1 MINILNKKWKEETSF
16 KEGELKGIIII
27 KRQIIEIFYRGE
39 PPEKEEIDDNDYEAL
54 DAETMKKREWDEFV
68 EANPRGAGNRGNK
81 G

>member
-39 PPEKEEIDDNDYEAL
+39 PPEKEETDDNDYEAL